1 MDISR
6 EELGKLIIKADA
18 AGNEDDV
25 KTLLKAYNS
34 KDANS
39 PTLNDKIDSPTLDS
53 DEPTLGQVVGG
64 VGTEAAVGIGGQAA
78 GAAIGTAIFPGVG
91 TAIGYGVGSIGS
103 GIAGSIAAQKIEGRD
118 DISWG
123 RAIAAGLINLTPGGS
138 GKIAKGSV
146 QIGKVA
152 AKEAAKGSLIGA
164 TEVTSKAIV
173 DEGRLPTPE
182 ELAQYGGVGA
192 MFGGVTGPVVNKVAS
207 KLAGKTAKEIDEAV
221 ATGEIDYND
230 LEFVL
235 KQGQEKKLPS
245 PLPETRGQGVQ
256 YHGTTGDISKLSSDT
271 YSSLNIYGQGL
282 YTTDAIDIAKGYS
295 NKGSGETS
303 SIYKLK
309 EIKPVKFLDL
319 ESISADDFIEMTKV
333 KNLDEVIDAREF
345 IGPKANAR
353 ELYDSI
359 RHNTDLS
366 ADEIQEFIFSE
377 IQRNLERQGIGG
389 IRHLGGL
396 KTGNK
401 PHNVKIYFDP
411 KNQLVSEKYMDI
423 AVDEL
428 TQLKRKQKRLQEE
441 RRNLPYGDRNAFL
454 DWQKRYQENQNSII
468 RSRRPKPSMEGFLR
482 MEIQKTKERVLSQE
496 AATVLS
502 QPNKLKVPTSMKRV
516 FASVAPSKVAGRGAQ
531 EESIAYRNKI
541 NAAES
546 EASRIEQR
554 VNKFIEFNPSAIS
567 KVNDFLE
574 GADLDSS
581 LEKIAP
587 ELNRYRET
595 LDELQSELTQ
605 QLDDGQMQHLG
616 AESRKV
622 LSDTIRE
629 SQKEKNY
636 VTRDY
641 EIFTNKNFKQDAKKR
656 LLAEKELRNYYI
668 NQGQSIEK
676 AHESAKKH
684 LDYLVRRSAR
694 SMADKPNGTGAAH
707 LEGILRTRRQP
718 GPAERAFLGE
728 IKDTGA
734 KMRGTL
740 TRTAR
745 LVARNAADKNIAN
758 NLESVGLAS
767 RVQGEGMEALNLR
780 SQDNT
785 ELFVNSEVQIAINK
799 LYADNF
805 IDQTGDIIQDTAKD
819 LVSTGIGLSKA
830 TMVLG
835 NVPSY
840 AVQFYGAAAS
850 LASAGVNIFKPAQ
863 MSRGLRLALSDFGI
877 VRDLTTNP
885 KSKKKLLDDMRTM
898 EKYGLKG
905 SSIIESDFRATFD
918 KGFFSNLAGKVINP
932 FGKLYSSTDTMGRYV
947 GWKAQQET
955 IKKLFPDLNKDQVE
969 RIGALVINDVYPN
982 YDKLSGTVRW
992 ATKWGFME
1000 QFASFTAEFMRN
1012 QYNQGRIINQMMRG
1026 TFGQEFGLRVSPERV
1041 KLMQAEGRRRF
1052 AALAAT
1058 YGAAY
1063 GIAEG
1068 IKSQFG
1074 VTPDKEAAL
1083 KETVIASWD
1092 KNKQLAIA
1100 LSKGGTTGSYANM
1113 SYIFPQSVGI
1123 SAFQAGFDG
1132 QDITSL
1138 SGLLVDELV
1147 GEGTFVN
1154 KAAMQALDN
1163 RNERGKQISYS
1174 ESDYTQFKER
1184 LSYYITQ
1191 TLKPGT
1197 AREVE
1202 KAMKAQRG
1210 VGDHTMKE
1218 IAARQVGVR
1227 LNKFDIAE
1235 QAMYNIKSTNE
1246 NATLAKN
1253 EYNSTR
1259 NYKDVSPQELE
1270 RIYNKTNESR
1280 KQSWQKMVRHYQNLA
1295 TLGKDEDQRIRIFKD
1310 AGVSGS
1316 DILSIIDREYI
1327 DIPRQKT
1334 LSTEEIYE
1342 GLDGDTSK
1350 QKVSSIRAISKEN
1363 PELGKKLLSQHKK
1376 ALKISMSSL
1385 SERDKLIS
1393 NMSVEKRVDYLI
1405 KIGAHE
1411 NRALLKEQQRKGIA
1425 TEKVIRLI
1433 QSKSY

>member
-1 MDISR
+1 MAIDLSV
-6 EELGKLIIKADA
+6 LDKPKDKAIDLSVLDNKVDLSA
-18 AGNEDDV
+18 LESDD
-25 KTLLKAYNS
+25 
-34 KDANS
+34 
-39 PTLNDKIDSPTLDS
+39 
-53 DEPTLGQVVGG
+53 PTLGQVTAG
-64 VGTEAAVGIGGQAA
+64 VGTEVVSGIGGQAA
-78 GAAIGTAIFPGVG
+78 GTVIGTAIFPGVG
-91 TAIGYGVGSIGS
+91 TAIGYTVGSIGS

-123 RAIAAGLINLTPGGS
+123 RAIAAGLINLMPGGS
-138 GKIAKGSV
+138 GKIAKGTA

-221 ATGEIDYND
+221 ATDEIDYND

-235 KQGQEKKLPS
+235 KQGQEEKLP
-245 PLPETRGQGVQ
+245 PDLPETRGQGIQ

-303 SIYKLK
+303 SIFKLK

-319 ESISADDFIEMTKV
+319 ESISADDFIKLAKV
-333 KNLDEVIDAREF
+333 ENLDEVVEAREF
-345 IGPKANAR
+345 ISSNANAR

-366 ADEIQEFIFSE
+366 ADEIQEFIFLE
-377 IQRNLERQGIGG
+377 IQRNLEKQGIGG

-396 KTGNK
+396 NTGKK

-423 AVDEL
+423 PVDKL

-441 RRNLPYGDRNAFL
+441 RRNLPYGDRDAFL

-468 RSRRPKPSMEGFLR
+468 RLRKPKPSMEGFLR
-482 MEIQKTKERVLSQE
+482 KEIQKTKERVLSQE
-496 AATVLS
+496 AATILS
-502 QPNKLKVPTSMKRV
+502 EPNKLKVPTSMKRV
-516 FASVAPSKVAGRGAQ
+516 FASIAPSKVAGRGAQ

-554 VNKFIEFNPSAIS
+554 VNEFIKFNPSATS
-567 KVNDFLE
+567 KVNNFLE
-574 GADLDSS
+574 GADLDPS

-595 LDELQSELTQ
+595 LDELQSDLIE
-605 QLDDGQMQHLG
+605 QLDAGQMQNLG

-622 LSDTIRE
+622 LSDTIKA

-636 VTRDY
+636 VTREY

-656 LLAEKELRNYYI
+656 LLAEKELRNYYV
-668 NQGQSIEK
+668 NEGQSIEK

-745 LVARNAADKNIAN
+745 LVARNAADKSIAN
-758 NLESVGLAS
+758 SLESVGLAS

-785 ELFVNSEVQIAINK
+785 ELFVNPEVQIAINK

-805 IDQTGDIIQDTAKD
+805 IDQTGDIIQDAAKD
-819 LVSTGIGLSKA
+819 LVSSGIGLSKA
-830 TMVLG
+830 MMVLG
-835 NVPSY
+835 NPPSY
-840 AVQFYGAAAS
+840 AVQLYGAAAS

-863 MSRGLRLALSDFGI
+863 MSRGLRLALSDFGL
-877 VRDLTTNP
+877 VRNLSRNP
-885 KSKKKLLDDMRTM
+885 ESKKKLLDDMRTM

-905 SSIIESDFRATFD
+905 SSIIESDFRATFE
-918 KGFFSNLAGKVINP
+918 KGLFSNLVGKAINP
-932 FGKLYSSTDTMGRYV
+932 LGKIYSSTDTMGRYV

-955 IKKLFPDLNKDQVE
+955 IKKLFPDLKKDKVEQVA
-969 RIGALVINDVYPN
+969 ALVINDIYPN
-982 YDKLSGTVRW
+982 YDKLSNTVRW
-992 ATKWGFME
+992 ATKWGFMP
-1000 QFASFTAEFMRN
+1000 QFASFTAEFIRN
-1012 QYNQGRIINQMMRG
+1012 QYNQGRIIAQMLRG
-1026 TFGQEFGLRVSPERV
+1026 NFGKELGLKVDPKKVRS
-1041 KLMQAEGRRRF
+1041 MQIEGARRF
-1052 AALAAT
+1052 ASLAAT

-1074 VTPDKEAAL
+1074 VDSKKEAAF
-1083 KETVIASWD
+1083 KETVAPSWD
-1092 KNKQLAIA
+1092 TNKQLAIA
-1100 LSKGGTTGSYANM
+1100 LSEDGNTGSYANM
-1113 SYIFPQSVGI
+1113 SYIFPQSVGLA
-1123 SAFQAGFDG
+1123 AFQAGFDG

-1138 SGLLVDELV
+1138 SGLLVEELV

-1174 ESDYTQFKER
+1174 ESDYKQFKER
-1184 LSYYITQ
+1184 LSYYISE
-1191 TLKPGT
+1191 TLKPGA
-1197 AREVE
+1197 AREID

-1210 VGDHTMKE
+1210 LGDYTMKD
-1218 IAARQVGVR
+1218 IAARQLGLRV
-1227 LNKFDIAE
+1227 NKVNISE

-1246 NATLAKN
+1246 NATLAKS

-1259 NYKDVSPQELE
+1259 DYKDVSPQELE
-1270 RIYNKTNESR
+1270 RIYQKTNESR
-1280 KQSWQKMVRHYQNLA
+1280 RQSWEKMVRHYQNLA
-1295 TLGKDEDQRIRIFKD
+1295 TLGKNEDERIRIFKE

-1316 DILSIIDREYI
+1316 DIISIIDRNYI
-1327 DIPRQKT
+1327 NIPRSEV
-1334 LSTEEIYE
+1334 LSTEEIYNNLE
-1342 GLDGDTSK
+1342 GNGK
-1350 QKVSSIRAISKEN
+1350 EKVNSIRSISKDN
-1363 PELGKKLLSQHKK
+1363 PALAKKLLAQHKK
-1376 ALKISMSSL
+1376 AIKVSMSSL
-1385 SERDKLIS
+1385 SEKDKLIS
-1393 NMSVEKRVDYLI
+1393 NMSVDKRVDYLI
-1405 KIGAHE
+1405 KIGAHK
-1411 NRALLKEQQRKGIA
+1411 NKSILREQQRKGIA
-1425 TEKVIRLI
+1425 TKEVIKLLH
-1433 QSKSY
+1433 SKSY